1 MKIFATM
8 GISYKL
14 QPNPSPM
21 WFHVKNISPWHSFN
35 EFFVSVV
42 YFVQGA
48 GGLTA
53 IASSLI
59 LKEELGLDFYQIGLI
74 GVASTLPWSI
84 KPIFGILTDLVP
96 INNLRRR
103 PYLHI
108 GPLLAFLG
116 FFLIAFYGFNFQ
128 TFFLALILA
137 NIGLALTDVATD
149 GFVVEESTKENT
161 ARLQGI
167 TQASIRVAAFLTSF
181 FSGLLIFEK
190 IVTPHGMYTIMM
202 FFPLLT
208 FIASF
213 FLKEKPAD
221 AWKLFEPDPENSI
234 AVENTLEQYQ
244 SRKLVLQIFSP
255 AYISSLIVVF
265 ALVMGNIVFGDQ
277 VNEWLSNLFPWHRS
291 EILTTLIW
299 SVFAAW
305 MLAYFLKLKRM
316 NLTTG
321 MIFLAILFILL
332 WRTNPGAGSSMFFYI
347 KDTLG
352 VNTKTLGF
360 IDTIAQV
367 GSILGVI
374 LAVKVF
380 DKIPMKK
387 LLLVT
392 VLIAAAYGFTS
403 FAITRPDYANW
414 IGAAQPFSLLGT
426 LIAIPVYFF
435 DSLFSFLFTSGGF
448 ADPIAAATS
457 LTAMEKFLYVQSI
470 IGELIFMI
478 AYIPLLKFAVLITP
492 KRAEATNYSIIASIM
507 NIGLAISAWLSGY
520 LYNNLMLRLH
530 PDLEITSIQVD
541 VIEIL
546 IWVNIITSLMCL
558 LVLPFLKTKEFVKE

>member
-1 MKIFATM
+1 
-8 GISYKL
+8 
-14 QPNPSPM
+14 M
-21 WFHVKNISPWHSFN
+21 WFHVKNISPWRSFN
-35 EFFVSVV
+35 EFFVSIV

-96 INNLRRR
+96 INNLRRK

-116 FFLIAFYGFNFQ
+116 FFLIAFYGFSFQ
-128 TFFLALILA
+128 TFFLALVLA

-149 GFVVEESTKENT
+149 GFVVEESTHENT

-181 FSGLLIFEK
+181 FSGLLIYEK

-255 AYISSLIVVF
+255 AFISSLIVIF
-265 ALVMGNIVFGDQ
+265 ALVMGNIVFGDEI
-277 VNEWLSNLFPWHRS
+277 NAWLTNLLPWHRS

-299 SVFAAW
+299 SAFAAW

-414 IGAAQPFSLLGT
+414 IGATQPFSLLGT
-426 LIAIPVYFF
+426 LIAVPVYFF

-530 PDLEITSIQVD
+530 PDIEVTSIQVD